1 MQTWGP
7 SVLDRARSR
16 CKGPGAEISQSIE
29 EWTEAVRVRWR
40 EAWVARRGHG
50 APWGQVLST
59 KFSCAYQE
67 RAVSTCCAEAEPVT
81 FPFSSC
87 ALSLRCLTS
96 LVISVALWSADVCFV
111 QPGTPG
117 LDVAE
122 RQIQRSPWT
131 GHRFSD
137 EPFCPGSWGVATLQ
151 PRV

>member
-96 LVISVALWSADVCFV
+96 LVISVALWSADAWDF
-111 QPGTPG
+111 PGKNTEVGFHLLQGIFTTQGSNLG
-117 LDVAE
+117 LCTA
-122 RQIQRSPWT
+122 
-131 GHRFSD
+131 GRFST
-137 EPFCPGSWGVATLQ
+137 A
-151 PRV
+151 